1 MWTNIIDEHRAAEAL
16 VDAFTWPGHD
26 MHVGSAE
33 DSQEKRE
40 KRRLIQLVERSS
52 GHMYSMCSE
61 ERNVACPRRPVE
73 AGDRVFGVAGESLR
87 AGGHVVG
94 VGSPKNEI
102 LRSEQKVSYLDHL
115 GAVCKT
121 KMQKRVSAVAL

>member
-16 VDAFTWPGHD
+16 VDASTWPGHG

-33 DSQEKRE
+33 DSQEKQE

-61 ERNVACPRRPVE
+61 ERNVACPGGQWRP
-73 AGDRVFGVAGESLR
+73 GIGSL
-87 AGGHVVG
+87 
-94 VGSPKNEI
+94 
-102 LRSEQKVSYLDHL
+102 
-115 GAVCKT
+115 
-121 KMQKRVSAVAL
+121 ALLASH